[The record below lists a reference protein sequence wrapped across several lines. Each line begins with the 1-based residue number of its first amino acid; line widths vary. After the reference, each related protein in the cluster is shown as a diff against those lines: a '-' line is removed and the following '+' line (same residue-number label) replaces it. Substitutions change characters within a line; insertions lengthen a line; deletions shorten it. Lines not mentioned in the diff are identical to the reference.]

1 MRYQPSWRVVVPTR
15 DSAGWLLSFADAY
28 RKLGLSP
35 LYLFDTRSS
44 DDTLALLRSIGADV
58 VPVEPKL
65 DRVEA
70 MLAITRDVV
79 DADWVVR
86 FDDDEIPSKALI
98 AWLNRSLGTI
108 PEPSVGLS
116 RRDAQLI
123 DGRLYYARLEDF
135 YFWPDDPTFLDPQ
148 LRAYRPREVSFDDT
162 IHKPGFVIES
172 FKGASQSA
180 YFVHFNWLVR
190 SFEQRRRKVIGYER

>member
-1 MRYQPSWRVVVPTR
+1 MSPMRYQPSWRVVVPTR

-44 DDTLALLRSIGADV
+44 DNTLALLHSIGADV

-70 MLAITRDVV
+70 MLAVTRDVV

-86 FDDDEIPSKALI
+86 FDDDEIPSTALVS
-98 AWLNRSLGTI
+98 WLNRSLGTI
-108 PEPSVGLS
+108 TEPSVALS

-123 DGRLYYARLEDF
+123 DGCLYYSRLEDF
-135 YFWPDDPTFLDPQ
+135 YFLATRTDF
-148 LRAYRPREVSFDDT
+148 PRSA
-162 IHKPGFVIES
+162 
-172 FKGASQSA
+172 ASS
-180 YFVHFNWLVR
+180 LPPVR
-190 SFEQRRRKVIGYER
+190 GDL